1 MRFFTSEWHGGD
13 MSDEDASQVPARYA
27 EHLASLLP
35 RLPDAVRDRLG
46 SINLHDAQIRE
57 CTLDWRRRAVRLA
70 LRAGDNQVGY
80 ANIGLE
86 YQEVATDRLDVPF
99 LRSAVAD
106 PTTEL
111 LYDELDEEGGYVVH
125 RLLFWPYQSVDVYF
139 RAVQLSRS
147 SADARLD
154 FARQVRLVELGAP
167 AT

>member
-1 MRFFTSEWHGGD
+1 
-13 MSDEDASQVPARYA
+13 
-27 EHLASLLP
+27 
-35 RLPDAVRDRLG
+35 
-46 SINLHDAQIRE
+46 
-57 CTLDWRRRAVRLA
+57 